1 MIPNGRRGGGRERG
15 REGGKL
21 QVYSLCTSLIFPG
34 RTAICN
40 DKSIH
45 KYINMHASVFTSDFD
60 RSRIIDFSSLHLLIF
75 FLISYTR

>member
-1 MIPNGRRGGGRERG
+1 MIPNGRRGEGGREG
-15 REGGKL
+15 EREVTL